1 MNKNSCTN
9 TYQMP
14 LRRKIKAGYI
24 IAFVLIISYF
34 FIFQSTWTLQK
45 EYDWV
50 THSYK
55 AENKIA
61 ELRSSIVEVE
71 TSVRGYYITKDQS
84 FLRNFREKEERLSTI
99 YNELKALEAKNSSQL
114 AKLDTIKELIDLRLS
129 LMKMNIAAFQQ
140 AGGQITPIVE
150 ANRQK
155 GQAILDSIRM
165 QTQLFISS
173 EEKLMT
179 ERKNNLTGSFKT
191 TQIIIFISLLTS
203 IIAILYSLL
212 TYIKESAARDKS
224 TQKNIQ
230 YQKELEAKI
239 DELKRME
246 AKLGELKSM
255 EKFTAT
261 GRVARTIAHEVR
273 NPLTNISLAAEQLQ
287 ELTTKNNESSIL
299 LDMISRNSIRI
310 NQLVSDLLNATK
322 VIELNIRPVGIN
334 KILDETLAMAA
345 DRLDLSQVK
354 VEKNYAIDVCEVL
367 VDEEKIKIALLNII
381 VNAIEAMEKNKGV
394 LWLRTKNE
402 GDTCIVE
409 IEDNGNGMD
418 DDTLQ
423 KLFEPYFTSK
433 PNGNGLGLT
442 NCQNIILSHRGNI
455 AVKSNLRKGTSFII
469 SLKMVE

>member
-1 MNKNSCTN
+1 
-9 TYQMP
+9 MP

-24 IAFVLIISYF
+24 IAFVLLMISYF
-34 FIFQSTWTLQK
+34 FIFRSTRTVQN

-50 THSYK
+50 TNSYK

-61 ELRSSIVEVE
+61 ELKNSIGEIE
-71 TSVRGYYITKDQS
+71 ASVRGYYITKDQS
-84 FLRNFREKEERLSTI
+84 YLRTYRENQGNIATI
-99 YNELKALEAKNSSQL
+99 YNEIRTLERENSDQL
-114 AKLDTIKELIDLRLS
+114 AKVDSIKKLIDRRLS
-129 LMKMNIAAFQQ
+129 LMKINLAAFQE
-140 AGGQITPIVE
+140 AGEQNTPLIDS
-150 ANRQK
+150 NRRR
-155 GQAILDSIRM
+155 GQAILDSINVY
-165 QTQLFISS
+165 TQHFIAN
-173 EEKLMT
+173 EEGLMDQ
-179 ERKNNLTGSFKT
+179 RKNNLTASFKT
-191 TQIIIFISLLTS
+191 TQIIIFISLITS

-212 TYIKESAARDKS
+212 TYIKESAARDRS

-230 YQKELEAKI
+230 YQKELEANI
-239 DELKRME
+239 DELKRMD
-246 AKLGELKSM
+246 AKLRELKSM

-287 ELTTKNNESSIL
+287 EMAVPHNESSVL

-322 VIELNIRPVGIN
+322 VIELNIREVSIN
-334 KILDETLAMAA
+334 KILDETLEMAA
-345 DRLDLSQVK
+345 DRIDLSQVK
-354 VEKNYAIDVCEVL
+354 VEKNYAKDLCTVS
-367 VDEEKIKIALLNII
+367 VDEEKIKIAFLNII

-394 LWLRTKNE
+394 LSIRTKKD
-402 GDTCIVE
+402 GGTCIIE

-455 AVKSNLRKGTSFII
+455 TVKSTLRKGTSVVVLL
-469 SLKMVE
+469 SVADKV

>member
-1 MNKNSCTN
+1 
-9 TYQMP
+9 MP

-24 IAFVLIISYF
+24 IAFVLLIFSYF
-34 FIFQSTWTLQK
+34 FIFRSTWTVQK
-45 EYDWV
+45 EYDWL
-50 THSYK
+50 TNSYK

-61 ELRSSIVEVE
+61 ELRNSIIEIE

-84 FLRNFREKEERLSTI
+84 FLRNYQENQEHISPI
-99 YNELKALEAKNSSQL
+99 YNELKVLEAKNPYQL
-114 AKLDTIKELIDLRLS
+114 TKIDTVKQLIDLRLS
-129 LMKMNIAAFQQ
+129 LIKTNITSFQQ
-140 AGGQITPIVE
+140 AGEQSTSIIESNRHRGQV
-150 ANRQK
+150 
-155 GQAILDSIRM
+155 LMDSIKVY
-165 QTQLFISS
+165 TQHFISS

-179 ERKNNLTGSFKT
+179 ERKNNLIGSFKS
-191 TQIIIFISLLTS
+191 TQVIIFISLLTS
-203 IIAILYSLL
+203 IIAILYSLF
-212 TYIKESAARDKS
+212 TYIKESIARDKS
-224 TQKNIQ
+224 IKKNIQ
-230 YQKELEAKI
+230 YQKELEANI

-246 AKLGELKSM
+246 AKLRELKSM

-287 ELTTKNNESSIL
+287 ELATQNNESSML
-299 LDMISRNSIRI
+299 LDMIGRNSIRI

-322 VIELNIRPVGIN
+322 VIELNIRPVSIN
-334 KILDETLAMAA
+334 KILDETLEMAA

-354 VEKNYAIDVCEVL
+354 VEKNYATDMCDVL

-381 VNAIEAMEKNKGV
+381 VNAIEAMEKNKGI
-394 LWLRTKNE
+394 LSLRTKND

-418 DDTLQ
+418 EDTLQ

-455 AVKSNLRKGTSFII
+455 TVKSTLRKGTSFKVT
-469 SLKMVE
+469 LKMVDEV